1 MNSPLPDGARVPKHL
16 AVIMDGN
23 GRWAQ
28 ARGLDRIKGHH
39 EGAESVREISK
50 ACREW
55 GVEALTLYS
64 FSTENWKRPADEVQG
79 LMQLLKRYLKD
90 ERNELIDNN
99 IRLRA
104 VGQIDR
110 LPIFVRKPL
119 QAIMRDSDRPNVKM
133 TLTLCLSY
141 GGRADIVQAAQ
152 RIAKAAQAGQLKPED
167 LDEKAFG
174 LHLGT
179 AGLPDPDLL
188 IRTSGELRL
197 SNFLLWE
204 LAYAEIFVTDVAWP
218 DFRRPQ
224 LGQAFASFGQ
234 RERRY
239 GKTSAQLTEGT

>member
-104 VGQIDR
+104 VGQIDATPPSGHLSS
-110 LPIFVRKPL
+110 LP
-119 QAIMRDSDRPNVKM
+119 
-133 TLTLCLSY
+133 
-141 GGRADIVQAAQ
+141 
-152 RIAKAAQAGQLKPED
+152 
-167 LDEKAFG
+167 
-174 LHLGT
+174 
-179 AGLPDPDLL
+179 
-188 IRTSGELRL
+188 
-197 SNFLLWE
+197 W
-204 LAYAEIFVTDVAWP
+204 
-218 DFRRPQ
+218 
-224 LGQAFASFGQ
+224 
-234 RERRY
+234 
-239 GKTSAQLTEGT
+239 

>member
-1 MNSPLPDGARVPKHL
+1 
-16 AVIMDGN
+16 
-23 GRWAQ
+23 
-28 ARGLDRIKGHH
+28 
-39 EGAESVREISK
+39 
-50 ACREW
+50 
-55 GVEALTLYS
+55 LYS
-64 FSTENWKRPADEVQG
+64 FSTENGKRPADEVEG

-90 ERNELIDNN
+90 ERSELIDND

-119 QAIMRDSDRPNVKM
+119 QALMRETDRPSAKM

-174 LHLGT
+174 MQLGT

-218 DFRRPQ
+218 DFRRAQ
-224 LGQAFASFGQ
+224 LADAFASFGQ

>member
-1 MNSPLPDGARVPKHL
+1 
-16 AVIMDGN
+16 MDGN

-119 QAIMRDSDRPNVKM
+119 QAIMRDSDRPNVKI
-133 TLTLCLSY
+133 TLTLCLHNVSTPPI
-141 GGRADIVQAAQ
+141 GQAKRQ
-152 RIAKAAQAGQLKPED
+152 D
-167 LDEKAFG
+167 
-174 LHLGT
+174 
-179 AGLPDPDLL
+179 DPDALPV
-188 IRTSGELRL
+188 
-197 SNFLLWE
+197 LWG
-204 LAYAEIFVTDVAWP
+204 AC
-218 DFRRPQ
+218 
-224 LGQAFASFGQ
+224 
-234 RERRY
+234 
-239 GKTSAQLTEGT
+239 